1 MYILKSSGRPR
12 IDKPYAAPKSKN
24 REWKIFKFES
34 IDNPDEVLMRTKLL
48 IEKRIS
54 K

>member
-1 MYILKSSGRPR
+1 MYILKSPGRPR
-12 IDKPYAAPKSKN
+12 INTPYASPKSTN
-24 REWKIFKFES
+24 REWKSFEFES

-48 IEKRIS
+48 IEKRIR